1 MAWVLRHQ
9 FYTMKKLFTLFVS
22 FLAICTHAQ
31 EIKGTWYY
39 QGKFNGSFGRSENY
53 REYWGKLIID
63 GNRSLFTMKEE
74 GQHHS
79 SLQDNTIDLRTDSLF
94 TVYKDHESNSLLFEF
109 TDLNQRPHYF
119 ADTLFP
125 MEWITTEEHKMIGG
139 IPCLKAVTKFKG
151 RGYTAWYAPTIT
163 INDGPWKLGGLPGL
177 ILEAF
182 DDDDN
187 WRMEFVSRSS
197 EYDFDSAF
205 YESKIQKG
213 VEGFPAYA
221 DFVKKIFA
229 RLEASFNNNADC
241 IGCQTKSKIKFHTWE
256 HID

>member
-1 MAWVLRHQ
+1 MRHQ
-9 FYTMKKLFTLFVS
+9 LSTMKKLFILGFILQS
-22 FLAICTHAQ
+22 FLSNAQ
-31 EIKGTWYY
+31 EIKGTFFY
-39 QGKFNGSFGRSENY
+39 QGKFNGSFGRSENH
-53 REYWGKLIID
+53 RPYWGKLIID

-74 GQHHS
+74 GQHHA
-79 SLQDNTIDLRTDSLF
+79 SLQDNTIDLRSDSLF

-139 IPCLKAVTKFKG
+139 IPCLKAVTRFKG

-177 ILEAF
+177 ILEAY
-182 DDDDN
+182 DDEDN
-187 WRMEFVSRSS
+187 WRMEFISRTD
-197 EYDFDSAF
+197 EHDFDAAY
-205 YESKIQKG
+205 YESKIAKG
-213 VEGFPAYA
+213 IESFPAFA
-221 DFVKKIFA
+221 GFVKKLFS
-229 RLEASFNNNADC
+229 RLEASFNNNSDC
-241 IGCQTKSKIKFHTWE
+241 VGCQNKSMIKFHSWE

>member
-9 FYTMKKLFTLFVS
+9 FYTMRKLFTLFVA
-22 FLAICTHAQ
+22 FLAVSTHAQ

-39 QGKFNGSFGRSENY
+39 KGKFNGSFGRSENY
-53 REYWGKLIID
+53 REYWGRLIID

-79 SLQDNTIDLRTDSLF
+79 TLQDNTIDLRSDSLF

-109 TDLNQRPHYF
+109 TDLNQRSHYF

-139 IPCLKAVTKFKG
+139 IPCLKAVTRFKG

-177 ILEAF
+177 ILEAY
-182 DDDDN
+182 DDEDN
-187 WRMEFVSRSS
+187 WRMEFISRTDDYS
-197 EYDFDSAF
+197 FDSF
-205 YESKIQKG
+205 YYESKIQKG
-213 VEGFPAYA
+213 IEGFPSFAG
-221 DFVKKIFA
+221 FIKKLFA
-229 RLEASFNNNADC
+229 RLEASFNTNSDC
-241 IGCQTKSKIKFHTWE
+241 IGCQTKSVIKFHSWE
-256 HID
+256 QID

>member
-1 MAWVLRHQ
+1 LRHQ
-9 FYTMKKLFTLFVS
+9 LSTMKKLFILGFILQS
-22 FLAICTHAQ
+22 FLSNAQ
-31 EIKGTWYY
+31 EIKGTFFY
-39 QGKFNGSFGRSENY
+39 QGKFNGSFGRSENH
-53 REYWGKLIID
+53 RPYWGKLIID

-74 GQHHS
+74 GQHHA
-79 SLQDNTIDLRTDSLF
+79 SLQDNTIDLRSDSLF

-139 IPCLKAVTKFKG
+139 IPCLKAVTRFKG

-177 ILEAF
+177 ILEAY
-182 DDDDN
+182 DDEDN
-187 WRMEFVSRSS
+187 WRMEFISRTD
-197 EYDFDSAF
+197 ENDFDASY
-205 YESKIQKG
+205 YESKIEKG
-213 VEGFPAYA
+213 IEGFPAFVG
-221 DFVKKIFA
+221 FVKKLFS
-229 RLEASFNNNADC
+229 RLEASFNNNSDC
-241 IGCQTKSKIKFHTWE
+241 VGCQNKSMIKFHSWE